1 MGEGAEL
8 DKKKREFH
16 DVSIQLTRL
25 IDSGNVEDAQKLY
38 NLYSNMYYEILPS
51 LKEEE
56 VSQYYQNL
64 NQIYN
69 KLKPYLVTREEVS
82 EDVRTYKTDIDT
94 LYELIQEKGEINLK
108 EVQEKFKI
116 DRKSADEWA
125 TILEKGGLISIKYSL
140 FKGVLLRKLK

>member
-1 MGEGAEL
+1 MVEGEEL

-16 DVSIQLTRL
+16 DVSIQITRL

-64 NQIYN
+64 SEIYN
-69 KLKPYLVTREEVS
+69 KLKPHLVTQEEVS
-82 EDVRTYKTDIDT
+82 EDNRTYKTDMDT
-94 LYELIQEKGEINLK
+94 LYELIQEKGKVTLK

-116 DRKSADEWA
+116 DRKKADEWA
-125 TILEKGGLISIKYSL
+125 TILEKSGLILVKYTL
-140 FKGVLLRKLK
+140 FKGVILKKIK